1 LPYSFP
7 LKEIKNINNTSSNQ
21 FEQIKEMNMK
31 TQLEIQGLNE
41 WPNLNGKR
49 PMVIAGPCSAETEEQ
64 MLSTARDLK
73 KAGIPIFRAGIW
85 KPRTRPNS
93 FEGIGTPGL
102 IWLQKVKEETGMLTA
117 TEVAN
122 ARHVELALGAGVD
135 ILWIGARTTA
145 NPFAVQEI
153 ADALHGRDIP
163 VLVKNPINPDL
174 ELWIGAIER
183 LHKAGVKKLAAI
195 HRGFSSYQKSRY
207 RNDPQWQ
214 IPIELKRRMPNLPM
228 VCDPSHITGERSLLE
243 EVAQKSMDLNFDG
256 LIMESH
262 CNPDKA
268 WSDAKQQ
275 VTPQVL
281 DELLNKV
288 VLRNP
293 EANNERINNTL
304 SELRNLI
311 DDFDHKILDLLE
323 NRMKVAQ
330 TIGHYKKENSI
341 TVLQNKRWSQLLD
354 NNLAVGKSKG
364 FSEQF
369 INTLF
374 KAIHQESINQQ
385 TDIMNS

>member
-1 LPYSFP
+1 
-7 LKEIKNINNTSSNQ
+7 
-21 FEQIKEMNMK
+21 MK
-31 TQLEIQGLNE
+31 TKLEIQGLSE

-49 PMVIAGPCSAETEEQ
+49 PIIIAGPCSAETEEQ
-64 MLSTARDLK
+64 ILSTARDLK

-93 FEGIGTPGL
+93 FEGVGTPGL

-122 ARHVELALGAGVD
+122 ARHVEMALGAGVD

-153 ADALHGRDIP
+153 ADALHGKDIP

-174 ELWIGAIER
+174 ELWIGSIER
-183 LHKAGVKKLAAI
+183 LHKAGITKLAAI

-214 IPIELKRRMPNLPM
+214 IPIEMKRRMPNLPM
-228 VCDPSHITGERSLLE
+228 VCDPSHITGDSSLLE
-243 EVAQKSMDLNFDG
+243 EVAQKSMDLNYDG

-262 CNPDKA
+262 CTPDKA

-281 DELLNKV
+281 DEMLSRV

-330 TIGHYKKENSI
+330 TIGHYKKENNI
-341 TVLQNKRWSQLLD
+341 TILQNKRWSQMLD
-354 NNLAVGKSKG
+354 NNLSVGKSKG
-364 FSEQF
+364 FSDQF

-374 KAIHQESINQQ
+374 RAIHQESINQQ